1 MIVKIIG
8 DDLPETMEQQ
18 NPGVRWDVAPVLLST
33 TFFERQEKMREQMWY
48 IVRHLE
54 QQRP

>member
-1 MIVKIIG
+1 LVI

-33 TFFERQEKMREQMWY
+33 TFFERQEKMQEQMWY

>member
-1 MIVKIIG
+1 LVI

-33 TFFERQEKMREQMWY
+33 TFFERQGKMQE
-48 IVRHLE
+48 
-54 QQRP
+54 